1 MNRRTLL
8 AAVPAAAL
16 ATPAFAP
23 RAFAQAWP
31 AQPVRA
37 IVPFAAGSATDIL
50 GRLFAERMRENLGQ
64 PVVVENR
71 AGASGMIGAEAV
83 ARANPDGYTVLFG
96 TNSTQAAA
104 NALFRRVPYDQ
115 EKDFAP
121 VSTLASI
128 PLLVAVAA
136 NSPYRTLQELIAA
149 ARARPESISFASA
162 SSSQQVASEMLASMA
177 GVKMLNVPYRSSPN
191 AVQDLIAGRVNL
203 FIADQAVILP
213 GVQGGQLR
221 VLGIT
226 TRTRSAQLPDVPPVA
241 EQGLPDYELF
251 AWFAL
256 MVPAAT
262 PAPIIERL
270 NVAVRHA
277 MADATLRERLGT
289 GFGMALLPSTPAEA
303 AAFIR
308 AETTKWTNAIRAAGI
323 EPQ

>member
-1 MNRRTLL
+1 MNRRALL
-8 AAVPAAAL
+8 AAVPATAIATSAATSG
-16 ATPAFAP
+16 A
-23 RAFAQAWP
+23 RAQTWP
-31 AQPVRA
+31 AQTIRA
-37 IVPFAAGSATDIL
+37 VVPFAPGSATDIL
-50 GRLFAERMRENLGQ
+50 GRLFAERMRDNLGQ

-71 AGASGMIGAEAV
+71 AGASGLIGAEAV
-83 ARANPDGYTVLFG
+83 ARAAPDGYTILFG

-104 NALFRRVPYDQ
+104 NALFRRVPFDM
-115 EKDFAP
+115 ERDFAP

-128 PLLVAVAA
+128 PLLVAVSAQ
-136 NSPYRTLQELIAA
+136 SPFRTLQDLIAA
-149 ARARPESISFASA
+149 ARARPEAISFASA
-162 SSSQQVASEMLASMA
+162 SASQHVAAEMLASMA
-177 GVKMLNVPYRSSPN
+177 GVRMLNVPYRSSPN

-203 FIADQAVILP
+203 FVADQAVILP

-226 TRTRSAQLPDVPPVA
+226 TRTRSAQLPDVAPIA

-262 PAPIIERL
+262 PAAIIQRL

-277 MADATLRERLGT
+277 MADATLQERLST
-289 GFGMALLPSTPAEA
+289 GFGMALLPSTPDEA

-308 AETTKWTNAIRAAGI
+308 AETVKWTNAIRAAGI

>member
-8 AAVPAAAL
+8 AAIPAAAV
-16 ATPAFAP
+16 ATPAL
-23 RAFAQAWP
+23 AQTWP
-31 AQPVRA
+31 SQPLRA

-71 AGASGMIGAEAV
+71 AGASGMIGAESV
-83 ARANPDGYTVLFG
+83 ARAAPDGYTFLFG

-104 NALFRRVPYDQ
+104 NALFRRVPYNM
-115 EKDFAP
+115 ETDFAP

-136 NSPYRTLQELIAA
+136 NSPFQTLQDLLAA
-149 ARARPESISFASA
+149 ARAQPESISYASA

-226 TRTRSAQLPDVPPVA
+226 TRTRSAQLPDVAPVA
-241 EQGLPDYELF
+241 EQGLPEYELF

-262 PAPIIERL
+262 PAPVIERL

-308 AETTKWTNAIRAAGI
+308 AETAKWTAAIRAAGI

>member
-1 MNRRTLL
+1 MNRRALL
-8 AAVPAAAL
+8 AALPATAVATAA
-16 ATPAFAP
+16 TAP
-23 RAFAQAWP
+23 SAMAQTWP

-50 GRLFAERMRENLGQ
+50 GRLFAERMRDNLGQ

-83 ARANPDGYTVLFG
+83 ARSAPDGYTVLFG

-115 EKDFAP
+115 ERDFAP

-136 NSPYRTLQELIAA
+136 NSPYRTLQDLIAA
-149 ARARPESISFASA
+149 ARERPESISFASA
-162 SSSQQVASEMLASMA
+162 SSSQQVAAEMLAAMA

-203 FIADQAVILP
+203 FVADQAVILP

-226 TRTRSAQLPDVPPVA
+226 TRTRSAQLPDVAPVA

-262 PAPIIERL
+262 PAPIIQRL

-277 MADATLRERLGT
+277 MSDSTLQERLSS

-308 AETTKWTNAIRAAGI
+308 AETAKWSNAIRAAGI